1 MSESLDYKN
10 YLFPLSALNIYEFPI
25 LGAILTFDF
34 TILHFKNCRVPSHA
48 DIRDILIVANIYYFF
63 SFLWSHSVT
72 KIDFCNGKNFTL

>member
-10 YLFPLSALNIYEFPI
+10 YLFPLSALNIYEF
-25 LGAILTFDF
+25 LYWGQSLHL
-34 TILHFKNCRVPSHA
+34 ILHFKNCRVPSHA